1 MGTISN
7 VEGHCEGNLGND
19 MRTRMNKTE
28 RSTSMSKSD
37 LVELLSRD
45 IDIPLRKADDIVDK
59 FFETMSEALSSGDRI
74 EIRGFGTFEVRE
86 YAGYTGRNPKTGE
99 ETAVLSKKLPFFKVG
114 KVFKERVNQK

>member
-1 MGTISN
+1 
-7 VEGHCEGNLGND
+7 

-28 RSTSMSKSD
+28 RSTSMSKSE

>member
-1 MGTISN
+1 
-7 VEGHCEGNLGND
+7 

-28 RSTSMSKSD
+28 RSTSMSKSE

-74 EIRGFGTFEVRE
+74 EIRRFGTFEGRE
-86 YAGYTGRNPKTGE
+86 YAGYTRRNPKTGE

-114 KVFKERVNQK
+114 KVFRERVNQK